1 MLNTLY
7 SKLALALA
15 LLFCLIGLLFL
26 FVMRMS
32 FATYHDAVT
41 QKLNKPMAAQLVSE
55 HVEPKLDAG
64 GLDAVRKHFDT
75 LMLSNPAIE
84 LYLLDEAGDILAFHA
99 PKKKVIRL
107 KVDLA
112 PLRKMLAENP
122 TFPILGDD
130 PRDAARKKIFSVAR
144 LAGRENAA
152 AYLYAIIG
160 GEQYDTV
167 ADELAS
173 SYVLRQGIWIIAL
186 GLLFAML
193 AGLTIFAVLTG
204 KLRRLTLAMDVF
216 RRSDF
221 REMVLVRTRPTG
233 GDEIDRLADTY
244 NAVAERVT
252 TQLKQL
258 QRNDEARRDMLAN
271 VSHDLRTPIAS
282 LRGYLETMLLKQDS
296 ASREELRNYLEIATR
311 QSERLAALVAE
322 LFELAKLEASHTQ
335 INPEPFQVAEL
346 AHDVLHKFELE
357 AQKKR
362 VRLVGA
368 ISPDAP
374 FVRADIGLIERV
386 LQNLLENALRHTP
399 EGGEVRLSV
408 TAGADAITIEVR
420 DTGSGIPETE
430 VPFIFDRF
438 YRVDKSR
445 NMSSGGTGLGLA
457 ITKRILDLHQSVIE
471 VKSGSG
477 HGSTFRFTLQKN
489 AGPM

>member
-15 LLFCLIGLLFL
+15 LLFCVIGLLFL

-32 FATYHDAVT
+32 FTTYHDAVT

-55 HVEPKLDAG
+55 HVESKLDAG

-84 LYLLDEAGDILAFHA
+84 LYLLDEAGNILAFYA
-99 PKKKVIRL
+99 PKKKLVRL

-112 PLRKMLAENP
+112 PLLKMLAGDSA
-122 TFPILGDD
+122 FPILGDD

-144 LAGRENAA
+144 IGGRQNTA

-167 ADELAS
+167 ADELAN
-173 SYVLRQGIWIIAL
+173 SYVLRQGVWIIAL
-186 GLLFAML
+186 GLLFATL
-193 AGLTIFAVLTG
+193 AGLMIFAVLTG
-204 KLRRLTLAMDVF
+204 KLRRLTSAMDAF

-221 REMVLVRTRPTG
+221 REIVLVPAHSPR
-233 GDEIDRLADTY
+233 GDEIDRLADTF
-244 NAVAERVT
+244 NAIAERVT
-252 TQLKQL
+252 AQLEEL
-258 QRNDEARRDMLAN
+258 QRHDEARRDMLAN

-311 QSERLAALVAE
+311 QSERLAALVSE
-322 LFELAKLEASHTQ
+322 LFELAKLEASHTR
-335 INPEPFQVAEL
+335 INPEPFQLAEL

-368 ISPDAP
+368 ISPEAP

-408 TAGADAITIEVR
+408 AAGANGVTIEVQ
-420 DTGSGIPETE
+420 DTGTGIPEAE
-430 VPFIFDRF
+430 IPLIFDRF

-457 ITKRILDLHQSVIE
+457 ITKRILDLHQSAIAVE
-471 VKSGSG
+471 GG
-477 HGSTFRFTLQKN
+477 LGRGSTFRFTLQLN
-489 AGPM
+489 AQVI